1 MSLEQVI
8 ELALP
13 HLQKSGALP
22 AELSEEQRE
31 WAHDLIA
38 LYHDQL
44 SFGAEIV
51 ELSAQFFKE
60 GIEYDEESQAFLR
73 ANKCQK

>member
-1 MSLEQVI
+1 MNNQYIKKLPLEKVI

-22 AELSEEQRE
+22 AELTEEQRE

-44 SFGAEIV
+44 SFGAEII

-60 GIEYDEESQAFLR
+60 EIEYDE
-73 ANKCQK
+73 